1 MVTYSLPSHRAT
13 TSLQCVFKIRVI
25 DTESPRALHCPATVT
40 ASADEGQNYATG
52 VTWTDPLFQDNVAV
66 DEVESTHEKE
76 DPFMIGYTEVTYT
89 AEDEAGNKGKCIFN
103 VTVLD
108 TEVPVINDCPLDIIA
123 LSPGSTRSRAVE
135 WKTPSPNDN
144 SGHVEMTSQFH
155 PGHRFQ
161 LGRTMVSYIARD
173 QAQNE
178 AVCTFGVFIKA
189 SVPENRIYVR
199 SVTTTSI
206 KLAWPETTD
215 TRASSYLIY
224 IWKVR
229 EREPMPYEHLYQVTD
244 RRHAVA
250 TRTVQDLIPGEI
262 YNIRIVV
269 AGTSSG
275 IFTQQRTLPS
285 PPSSIQSDHV
295 SLRPTSFVLKW
306 QSGIGIFQRYHVI
319 VRDASSLEVMLDR
332 QLDQSHSMVMVT
344 GLEPDTK
351 YACAITTISG
361 GRRGR
366 QESDVVLVNVR
377 TESLPPLQV
386 EALRVTSSSL
396 SVIFNFPPEESDVTA
411 VDDVFET
418 SQAVFLYE
426 SNVEAYADTAFPKN
440 DGNTRFTFESLQ
452 PMINYTVKVIDN
464 ESGRSLQAS
473 FLTEPPEVRGLRAVF
488 IDDTSIRI
496 SWDQIN
502 IPGIVYE
509 IDLSPRPPQMEKLIT
524 TDLNECNLDN
534 LITLET
540 YIITLS
546 SVYGN
551 HRSSSISIQVV
562 PGLDNSST
570 NTIDGSCTG
579 AVTLYVLF
587 LLTTLIL
594 TAYVFA
600 LFCWNLPAC
609 VLPPD
614 MRKTI
619 NTENHYE
626 DPVEQII
633 ETKDTL
639 PSFGSSFKE
648 QLNGIVSRGANPL
661 RFLSMRLNVYN
672 TNSDK
677 DDKDDKGYAKPVIIS
692 AKARTQSERVPR
704 LKRSSSTSALYL
716 NVRRNLKDSL
726 LIEEDFENDSI
737 ESMRSN
743 TESII
748 WC

>member
-1 MVTYSLPSHRAT
+1 MSIYFWIVT
-13 TSLQCVFKIRVI
+13 
-25 DTESPRALHCPATVT
+25 
-40 ASADEGQNYATG
+40 
-52 VTWTDPLFQDNVAV
+52 
-66 DEVESTHEKE
+66 
-76 DPFMIGYTEVTYT
+76 
-89 AEDEAGNKGKCIFN
+89 
-103 VTVLD
+103 
-108 TEVPVINDCPLDIIA
+108 
-123 LSPGSTRSRAVE
+123 
-135 WKTPSPNDN
+135 
-144 SGHVEMTSQFH
+144 
-155 PGHRFQ
+155 
-161 LGRTMVSYIARD
+161 
-173 QAQNE
+173 
-178 AVCTFGVFIKA
+178 A

-452 PMINYTVKVIDN
+452 PMINYTVK
-464 ESGRSLQAS
+464 
-473 FLTEPPEVRGLRAVF
+473 FTK
-488 IDDTSIRI
+488 
-496 SWDQIN
+496 
-502 IPGIVYE
+502 

-546 SVYGN
+546 SIYGN

-570 NTIDGSCTG
+570 NTIDGTCTG